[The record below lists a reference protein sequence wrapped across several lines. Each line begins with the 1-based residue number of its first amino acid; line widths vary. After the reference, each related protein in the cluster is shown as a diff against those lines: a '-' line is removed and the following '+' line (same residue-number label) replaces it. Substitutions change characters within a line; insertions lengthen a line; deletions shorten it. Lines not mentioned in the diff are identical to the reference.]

1 MSPSFLTFF
10 NQRKIERATS
20 FLSGLVLHA
29 QCLDQFNFVHIK
41 SSPKPVSR
49 KHVLQ
54 PPQSWLQF
62 YIQLACTIAGQ
73 TFSLNETIP
82 STHTTLLRLA
92 SDILSVQLSTM

>member
-10 NQRKIERATS
+10 NQSKIERATLFS
-20 FLSGLVLHA
+20 SQLVLHA
-29 QCLDQFNFVHIK
+29 QCLDQFDFVHMK

-54 PPQSWLQF
+54 PPEF

-73 TFSLNETIP
+73 AFSLNETIL
-82 STHTTLLRLA
+82 STHTVLLRLA
-92 SDILSVQLSTM
+92 TDILSAQLSTK